1 MSEDYKVLPVHQNIH
16 LQDECS
22 EILNQQ
28 WPRSKAARNH
38 SISKSTDTLPVSLAF
53 VKHLENMSNEVLGF
67 SKISAVQ
74 GIKDAGLVESVVL
87 REEDRGKGLGRV
99 LMNLTEEYG
108 HRLGIRIMYLSTKD
122 KEGFYSHLGYEKC
135 QPVLSL
141 GQNAHRVPESMLH
154 HFMAASVSSSSQ
166 SGNSQILH
174 KSKNAEASKTKK
186 SEIDYVVSELS
197 SVKISQDSASS
208 HSHLPP
214 PPLPPPLPSTVVK
227 SNISQSQQITR
238 LDPNCVTWMK
248 KNL

>member
-1 MSEDYKVLPVHQNIH
+1 MTHVNKPNGFTF
-16 LQDECS
+16 
-22 EILNQQ
+22 
-28 WPRSKAARNH
+28 RSLITFIYINFITF
-38 SISKSTDTLPVSLAF
+38 ISKGKPKF
-53 VKHLENMSNEVLGF
+53 YQFF
-67 SKISAVQ
+67 SFTQ
-74 GIKDAGLVESVVL
+74 
-87 REEDRGKGLGRV
+87 
-99 LMNLTEEYG
+99 
-108 HRLGIRIMYLSTKD
+108 
-122 KEGFYSHLGYEKC
+122 
-135 QPVLSL
+135 
-141 GQNAHRVPESMLH
+141 LH